1 VRADL
6 GLIEPWIERDT
17 NVLDLGCGD
26 GTLLAYLQKKKSVQG
41 YGLEIGEEEINECVR
56 KGVNVIEHDLDEQ
69 DLTRFA
75 DKQFDTVIMTQAL
88 QAVRRP
94 DQLLDDMLRLGRQ
107 GIVTFPNFG
116 HWSCRQYLLFKGRM
130 PVSKTLPYYWYNTPN
145 IHLCTFKDFEALCEQ
160 KNIRIVNRTVVN
172 FAYETSQM
180 ALRWPNLFAEMAI
193 YRIVNNGESQ
203 NV

>member
-6 GLIEPWIERDT
+6 GLIEPWVEPNT

-26 GTLLAYLQKKKSVQG
+26 GTLLAYLQNKKTVQG
-41 YGLEIGEEEINECVR
+41 YGLEIGEHEITECIR
-56 KGVNVIEHDLDEQ
+56 KGVNVIEHNLDEQ
-69 DLTRFA
+69 DLKRFA

-94 DQLLDDMLRLGRQ
+94 DQLLDEMLRLGRQ

-116 HWSCRQYLLFKGRM
+116 HWSCRRYLLFKGRM
-130 PVSKTLPYYWYNTPN
+130 PVSKTLPYHWYDTPN

-160 KNIRIVNRTVVN
+160 KGIRIVNRTVVS
-172 FAYETSQM
+172 FAYETTQM
-180 ALRWPNLFAEMAI
+180 ALRWPNLFAELAI
-193 YRIVNNGESQ
+193 YRIVKN
-203 NV
+203 